1 MSLVTP
7 PKKIFGGVMLAT
19 TSHYV
24 DPRGRTGWADVDIA
38 RYVKAWGGSFSFELN
53 DSVTHLI
60 ALPQDLD
67 AKPRSAQVT
76 SALKRKKLNIV
87 HLDWFEDSIIEGRK
101 LNPKDFQLARNGR
114 PLTELAEVKRLK
126 AKKKTEK
133 DNELAKKYVDP
144 RLFHAYTDETFFTYE
159 IVLTKGDMGERYCQ
173 TLFESNAEPHTYTV
187 GRIYQVKKGAR
198 GNYERM
204 RCPQAGTAFEAA
216 FEEFV
221 SFFEDK
227 TGIAWNDRVVFRK
240 GKGHVAGDRFV
251 YELPTGGRPIG
262 LIKGEVADNNAI
274 DGDNDDSGASNT
286 EELHGPKEENQ
297 DGNEKHDDEDS
308 AMGLDDDDDHSG
320 TGDGEDATNNAVSG
334 NGEDEGYASM

>member
-67 AKPRSAQVT
+67 AKPRSAQGKLILISSLPSQAYSFCTYVVT

-173 TLFESNAEPHTYTV
+173 TV
-187 GRIYQVKKGAR
+187 G
-198 GNYERM
+198 
-204 RCPQAGTAFEAA
+204 
-216 FEEFV
+216 
-221 SFFEDK
+221 FF
-227 TGIAWNDRVVFRK
+227 I
-240 GKGHVAGDRFV
+240 H
-251 YELPTGGRPIG
+251 P
-262 LIKGEVADNNAI
+262 
-274 DGDNDDSGASNT
+274 S
-286 EELHGPKEENQ
+286 
-297 DGNEKHDDEDS
+297 
-308 AMGLDDDDDHSG
+308 
-320 TGDGEDATNNAVSG
+320 
-334 NGEDEGYASM
+334 